1 VSQQIGSFVN
11 DEGGLAQSTR
21 LSAGTSSSSAATRI
35 ITRLRLSRHGPGV
48 HSLTCQRYLWHPL
61 HLKRDIHGG
70 AVKTERTSVHTVVL
84 IHDMLY
90 CAKPPARAMDP
101 TNRFAPACEE
111 IRDPFITSL
120 RRTWHFV
127 PHNHAAPRS
136 PYSLDTVATES
147 GTHSSAPL
155 LQQLPPCIPH
165 SAYVIILHS
174 QS

>member
-48 HSLTCQRYLWHPL
+48 LSLTILTLSLASPASETRHPWRGCEDRAYICACRSTDPL
-61 HLKRDIHGG
+61 YIVRTAQNHLLVRWIRQTGSHRHAKRSEMH
-70 AVKTERTSVHTVVL
+70 
-84 IHDMLY
+84 
-90 CAKPPARAMDP
+90 
-101 TNRFAPACEE
+101 FA
-111 IRDPFITSL
+111 

-136 PYSLDTVATES
+136 PYSLDTVATEPR
-147 GTHSSAPL
+147 THSSAPL
-155 LQQLPPCIPH
+155 LQQPPPCIPH